1 MTRVREMGW
10 IIPRRLEGKVAL
22 VTGAGRGI
30 GRAVATRLAQEG
42 ATVALADWDAKGLAD
57 TLRAISPPR
66 DDSPAAFRVDVSRRS
81 DVDQLIKKIRCRWGR
96 LDVLVNNAAVSG
108 GIPFMELTQAN
119 WERVV
124 GVNLIGMFHCV
135 QAAVPL
141 MAAGGGGSIVNLSS
155 ITAEVGAGD
164 LAHYASTKG
173 AIRSFTRSLTIAL
186 ASRGIRANSVS
197 PGTIRTPANSLWLD
211 KPGIQAQAL
220 TRIPAGRI
228 GQPEDVA
235 ALVAYLAADESAY
248 LNGTD
253 ILIDG
258 GQRAVGRKME

>member
-1 MTRVREMGW
+1 MSGIATGW
-10 IIPRRLEGKVAL
+10 VIPRRLKGKVAM

-30 GRAVATRLAQEG
+30 GKAVATRLLGEG
-42 ATVALADWDAKGLAD
+42 AVVVMIDCDTRGLEDAAG
-57 TLRAISPPR
+57 R
-66 DDSPAAFRVDVSRRS
+66 DAVWVVKVDVACRAGVDSVIEGLRR
-81 DVDQLIKKIRCRWGR
+81 RWGR
-96 LDVLVNNAAVSG
+96 LDILVNNAAIAA
-108 GIPFMELTQAN
+108 GISFMDLTQAD
-119 WERVV
+119 WERVLR
-124 GVNLIGMFHCV
+124 VNLIGMFHCA

-141 MAAGGGGSIVNLSS
+141 MAESGGGSIINLSS
-155 ITAEVGAGD
+155 ITAEAGAGS

-173 AIRSFTRSLTIAL
+173 AIRSFTCSLAVAL
-186 ASRGIRANSVS
+186 ADKGIRANSVS
-197 PGTIRTPANSLWLD
+197 PGTIRTPANSRSLD
-211 KPGIQAQAL
+211 DPVLLAEAL